1 MPLLTNTSIT
11 GSDVFSDEQFGQ
23 LHKRLLAAMQA
34 ASVKCANADIEVIK
48 TDIKNIADMMDENHE
63 RDGHTQ
69 QRFSEVG

>member
-1 MPLLTNTSIT
+1 MIGMGERIT

-48 TDIKNIADMMDENHE
+48 TDIKNIADMMDENV
-63 RDGHTQ
+63 RKYLTAG
-69 QRFSEVG
+69 S